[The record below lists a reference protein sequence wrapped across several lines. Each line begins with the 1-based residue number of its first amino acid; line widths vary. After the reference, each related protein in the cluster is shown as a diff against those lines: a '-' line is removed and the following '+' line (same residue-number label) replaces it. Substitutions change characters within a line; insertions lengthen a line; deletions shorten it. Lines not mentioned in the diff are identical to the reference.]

1 MDEASFLLLAE
12 NQKSVKRAFSLSREQ
27 NDLTEYQSTARLVR
41 GLSRKVLDAKEPVV
55 IKDVY
60 FEDDINPKIVE
71 KARRTVV
78 AYPLIYNDKVIG
90 IVYMNSKKVREVD
103 ERLILFLKHSF
114 EVVSTQ
120 LFRMLLNERYEDT
133 IEKLS
138 LLNKIS
144 SVLVKKEKIDDDTVR
159 EILGMLKKHL
169 NLLQIAILVPEG
181 DRLVVKA
188 EYGYKIDKEK
198 FALKIF
204 GKGITPYVYIT
215 GEKYYSPDVRFDDKY
230 FFYDKKVRS
239 EAAFPLYRG
248 GSVRGVLDVTSSR
261 VNAFSEKDLSLL
273 ESVADIISLA
283 LVRSFSFEKFE
294 RDSMQDPLT
303 GLKNRRALELEVPE
317 VLKDVKYSNST
328 CAFVFIDLDG
338 FKRFNDTHGHAKGDR
353 VLKDLGKIILDSI
366 RGYDIAIRYGGDEFL
381 LVLPGIK
388 KDMVESVLERVR
400 ESLKVRYPEIDFSY
414 GIACFPED
422 GITLKE
428 LLEKGDAELYKS
440 KKLKKNNRGGIL

>member
-1 MDEASFLLLAE
+1 
-12 NQKSVKRAFSLSREQ
+12 
-27 NDLTEYQSTARLVR
+27 
-41 GLSRKVLDAKEPVV
+41 
-55 IKDVY
+55 
-60 FEDDINPKIVE
+60 
-71 KARRTVV
+71 
-78 AYPLIYNDKVIG
+78 
-90 IVYMNSKKVREVD
+90 MNSKKVREVD

-261 VNAFSEKDLSLL
+261 VNAFSEKDLSPL

-317 VLKDVKYSNST
+317 VLKDIKYSNST

-353 VLKDLGKIILDSI
+353 VLKDLSKIILDSI